1 MDLGANMDMDMDMV
15 TVTDAIFIS
24 VWTDTNRN
32 SICFGSVLV
41 FFTELK
47 KIFSLFQNETKKLAF
62 PNKPKLKINT
72 LVWNGQ
78 WARTW

>member
-32 SICFGSVLV
+32 LICFGSVLV

-47 KIFSLFQNETKKLAF
+47 NFQFVSKRNEKIGVSKQTK
-62 PNKPKLKINT
+62 T
-72 LVWNGQ
+72 ED
-78 WARTW
+78 